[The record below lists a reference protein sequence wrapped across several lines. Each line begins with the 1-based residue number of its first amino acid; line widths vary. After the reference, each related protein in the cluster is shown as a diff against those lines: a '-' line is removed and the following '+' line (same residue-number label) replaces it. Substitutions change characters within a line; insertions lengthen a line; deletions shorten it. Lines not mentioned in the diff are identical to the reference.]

1 MSATIPNGMLL
12 SDLLKAT
19 GYDCPETLQGK
30 TFKQATAGAGI
41 DLEANKAVS
50 VNVSEYAQAIEIT
63 PSDTYEAME
72 KVTLTLTNYEPD
84 LDENKA
90 VSINAGTYT
99 LPVEVTPTEGKDGMA
114 KVTVTVT
121 GIVKGLVAFGS
132 ASGAVYLT
140 EVPAEDGAVKA
151 YVPSAT
157 GISKVD
163 ATYAVA
169 TGVTI
174 SDVAYA
180 RYSDG
185 DITF

>member
-19 GYDCPETLQGK
+19 GYDCPSNLQGK
-30 TFKQATAGAGI
+30 TFAQATSGAGI
-41 DLEANKAVS
+41 DLESNKTVS
-50 VNVSEYAQAIEIT
+50 VNASTYTQAVEIT

-72 KVTLTLTNYEPD
+72 KVTLTLT
-84 LDENKA
+84 
-90 VSINAGTYT
+90 
-99 LPVEVTPTEGKDGMA
+99 
-114 KVTVTVT
+114 
-121 GIVKGLVAFGS
+121 GIIKGLVAFGT
-132 ASGAVYLT
+132 AEGAVYLT
-140 EVPAEDGAVKA
+140 AIPSADGAVKA

-163 ATYAVA
+163 ATYAEA

-174 SDVAYA
+174 SDTAYA
-180 RYSDG
+180 RYSAG

>member
-1 MSATIPNGMLL
+1 MSATIPNSMLL

-19 GYDCPETLQGK
+19 GYDCPENLQGK

-41 DLEANKAVS
+41 DLEANKAVT
-50 VNVSEYAQAIEIT
+50 VNAVEYAQAIEIE

-72 KVTLTLTNYEPD
+72 KVTLTLT
-84 LDENKA
+84 
-90 VSINAGTYT
+90 
-99 LPVEVTPTEGKDGMA
+99 
-114 KVTVTVT
+114 
-121 GIVKGLVAFGS
+121 GIIKGLVAFGS
-132 ASGAVYLT
+132 AEGVVYLT
-140 EVPAEDGAVKA
+140 AVPSADGAVKA

-163 ATYAVA
+163 ATYAEA

-174 SDVAYA
+174 SDTVYA
-180 RYSDG
+180 RYSAG

>member
-1 MSATIPNGMLL
+1 MSATIPNSMLL
-12 SDLLKAT
+12 SDLLKST
-19 GYDCPETLQGK
+19 GYDCPENLQGK

-41 DLEANKAVS
+41 DLEANHAV
-50 VNVSEYAQAIEIT
+50 T
-63 PSDTYEAME
+63 
-72 KVTLTLTNYEPD
+72 
-84 LDENKA
+84 
-90 VSINAGTYT
+90 INAGEYT
-99 LPVEVTPTEGKDGMA
+99 QPVEVTPAEGKDGME

-132 ASGAVYLT
+132 AEGAVYLT
-140 EVPAEDGAVKA
+140 AVPSADGAVKA

-157 GISKVD
+157 GLSKVD
-163 ATYAVA
+163 ATYAEA

-180 RYSDG
+180 RYSAG

>member
-1 MSATIPNGMLL
+1 MSATIPNSMLL

-19 GYDCPETLQGK
+19 GYDCPESLQGK

-41 DLEANKAVS
+41 DLDTNKAVTI
-50 VNVSEYAQAIEIT
+50 NASEYVQ
-63 PSDTYEAME
+63 
-72 KVTLTLTNYEPD
+72 
-84 LDENKA
+84 
-90 VSINAGTYT
+90 
-99 LPVEVTPTEGKDGMA
+99 PVEVTPTEGKDGME

-132 ASGAVYLT
+132 AEGVVYLT
-140 EVPAEDGAVKA
+140 AVPSADGAVKA

-163 ATYAVA
+163 ATYAEA

-180 RYSDG
+180 RYSAG

>member
-19 GYDCPETLQGK
+19 GYNCPTTLQGK
-30 TFKQATAGAGI
+30 TFAQATAGAGI
-41 DLEANKAVS
+41 DLETNKTATINAGSYTQAV
-50 VNVSEYAQAIEIT
+50 EIT

-72 KVTLTLTNYEPD
+72 KVTVTLT
-84 LDENKA
+84 
-90 VSINAGTYT
+90 
-99 LPVEVTPTEGKDGMA
+99 
-114 KVTVTVT
+114 
-121 GIVKGLVAFGS
+121 GIIKGLVAFGT
-132 ASGAVYLT
+132 AEGAVYLT
-140 EVPAEDGAVKA
+140 AIPAEDGAVKA

-163 ATYAVA
+163 ATYAEA

>member
-1 MSATIPNGMLL
+1 MSATIPNSMLL

-19 GYDCPETLQGK
+19 GYDCPEDLQGK
-30 TFKQATAGAGI
+30 TFKQATAGAGV
-41 DLEANKAVS
+41 DLEANKAVT
-50 VNVSEYAQAIEIT
+50 VNAGEYAQAIEIE

-72 KVTLTLTNYEPD
+72 KVTLN
-84 LDENKA
+84 
-90 VSINAGTYT
+90 I
-99 LPVEVTPTEGKDGMA
+99 
-114 KVTVTVT
+114 T
-121 GIVKGLVAFGS
+121 GIIKGLVAFGS
-132 ASGAVYLT
+132 AEGAVYLT
-140 EVPAEDGAVKA
+140 AVPSADGAVKA

-163 ATYAVA
+163 ATYAEA

-180 RYSDG
+180 RYSAG

>member
-1 MSATIPNGMLL
+1 MSAEIPNGMLL

-50 VNVSEYAQAIEIT
+50 
-63 PSDTYEAME
+63 
-72 KVTLTLTNYEPD
+72 
-84 LDENKA
+84 
-90 VSINAGTYT
+90 INAGEYT
-99 LPVEVTPTEGKDGMA
+99 QPVEVTPTEGKDGMA

-132 ASGAVYLT
+132 AEGAVYLT
-140 EVPAEDGAVKA
+140 EVASADGAVKA

-157 GISKVD
+157 GLSKVD
-163 ATYAVA
+163 ATYAEA

-180 RYSDG
+180 RYSAG

>member
-1 MSATIPNGMLL
+1 MSAEIPNNMLL

-19 GYDCPETLQGK
+19 GYDCPASLKGK

-41 DLEANKAVS
+41 DIESNKAVS
-50 VNVSEYAQAIEIT
+50 VNAGTYTQAVEIT

-72 KVTLTLTNYEPD
+72 KVTLTLT
-84 LDENKA
+84 
-90 VSINAGTYT
+90 
-99 LPVEVTPTEGKDGMA
+99 
-114 KVTVTVT
+114 

-132 ASGAVYLT
+132 AEGAVYLT
-140 EVPAEDGAVKA
+140 ALPSADGAVKA
-151 YVPSAT
+151 YVPLST

-163 ATYAVA
+163 ATYAEA

-180 RYSDG
+180 RYSAG
-185 DITF
+185 DISF

>member
-1 MSATIPNGMLL
+1 MSARIPDNMLL

-19 GYDCPETLQGK
+19 GYDCPEALKGK

-41 DLEANKAVS
+41 DLEANHAS
-50 VNVSEYAQAIEIT
+50 TVNVGSYTQPIEIE

-72 KVTLTLTNYEPD
+72 KVTLTLT
-84 LDENKA
+84 
-90 VSINAGTYT
+90 
-99 LPVEVTPTEGKDGMA
+99 
-114 KVTVTVT
+114 

-132 ASGAVYLT
+132 AEGAVYLT
-140 EVPAEDGAVKA
+140 AVPSADGAVKA

-163 ATYAVA
+163 ATYAEA

-180 RYSDG
+180 RYSAG

>member
-1 MSATIPNGMLL
+1 MSAKIPNSMLL
-12 SDLLKAT
+12 SDLLKST
-19 GYDCPETLQGK
+19 GYDCPENLQGK

-41 DLEANKAVS
+41 DLEANKAVTL
-50 VNVSEYAQAIEIT
+50 NAGEYTQAIQIE

-72 KVTLTLTNYEPD
+72 KVTLTLT
-84 LDENKA
+84 
-90 VSINAGTYT
+90 
-99 LPVEVTPTEGKDGMA
+99 
-114 KVTVTVT
+114 
-121 GIVKGLVAFGS
+121 GIIKGLVAFGS
-132 ASGAVYLT
+132 AEGAVYLT
-140 EVPAEDGAVKA
+140 EVPSADGAVKA

-163 ATYAVA
+163 ATYAEA

-180 RYSDG
+180 RYSAG

>member
-19 GYDCPETLQGK
+19 GYNCPTTLQGK
-30 TFKQATAGAGI
+30 TFAQATAGAGI
-41 DLEANKAVS
+41 DIEANKAVS
-50 VNVSEYAQAIEIT
+50 IDISGYTQPVEIK

-72 KVTLTLTNYEPD
+72 KVTLTLTGSSAD
-84 LDENKA
+84 LEANHA

-99 LPVEVTPTEGKDGMA
+99 LPVEVTPAEGKDGME

-121 GIVKGLVAFGS
+121 GIIKGLVAFGS
-132 ASGAVYLT
+132 AEKAVYLT
-140 EVPAEDGAVKA
+140 AVPAEDGAVKA

-157 GISKVD
+157 GLSKVD
-163 ATYAVA
+163 ATYATA

-180 RYSDG
+180 RYSAG

>member
-1 MSATIPNGMLL
+1 MSATIPNSMLL

-19 GYDCPETLQGK
+19 GYDCPEDLQGK

-41 DLEANKAVS
+41 DLEANKAVT
-50 VNVSEYAQAIEIT
+50 VDVSEYSQPIQIK

-72 KVTLTLTNYEPD
+72 KVTLSLTGYEPD
-84 LDENKA
+84 LDTNKA

-99 LPVEVTPTEGKDGMA
+99 QPVEVTPTEGKDGMA

-132 ASGAVYLT
+132 AEGAVYLT
-140 EVPAEDGAVKA
+140 EVPSADGAVKA

-157 GISKVD
+157 GLSKVD
-163 ATYAVA
+163 ATYAEA

-180 RYSDG
+180 RYSAG

>member
-19 GYDCPETLQGK
+19 GYDCPDNLKDK

-41 DLEANKAVS
+41 DLEANHASTVDVGS
-50 VNVSEYAQAIEIT
+50 YTQAIEIK

-72 KVTLTLTNYEPD
+72 KVTLTLTGI
-84 LDENKA
+84 
-90 VSINAGTYT
+90 IN
-99 LPVEVTPTEGKDGMA
+99 
-114 KVTVTVT
+114 
-121 GIVKGLVAFGS
+121 GLKAFGS
-132 ASGAVYLT
+132 AEGAVYLT
-140 EVPAEDGAVKA
+140 AIPSADGAVKA

-157 GISKVD
+157 GLSKVD
-163 ATYAVA
+163 ATYASE

-174 SDVAYA
+174 SETAYA
-180 RYSDG
+180 RYADG

>member
-1 MSATIPNGMLL
+1 MSARIPDTMLL

-19 GYDCPETLQGK
+19 GYDCPDTLQGK

-41 DLEANKAVS
+41 DLEANHAS
-50 VNVSEYAQAIEIT
+50 TVNVGSYTQAIEIV

-72 KVTLTLTNYEPD
+72 KVTLTLT
-84 LDENKA
+84 
-90 VSINAGTYT
+90 
-99 LPVEVTPTEGKDGMA
+99 
-114 KVTVTVT
+114 
-121 GIVKGLVAFGS
+121 GIVKGLVAFGT
-132 ASGAVYLT
+132 AEGAVYLT
-140 EVPAEDGAVKA
+140 ALPAEDGAVKA
-151 YVPSAT
+151 YVTSAT

-163 ATYAVA
+163 ATYAEA

-180 RYSDG
+180 RYADG

>member
-1 MSATIPNGMLL
+1 MSARIPDTMLL
-12 SDLLKAT
+12 SELLKPT
-19 GYDCPETLQGK
+19 GYDCPLTLKGK

-41 DLEANKAVS
+41 DLEANHASS
-50 VNVSEYAQAIEIT
+50 VNVANYNQAIEIT

-72 KVTLTLTNYEPD
+72 KVTLTLT
-84 LDENKA
+84 
-90 VSINAGTYT
+90 
-99 LPVEVTPTEGKDGMA
+99 
-114 KVTVTVT
+114 
-121 GIVKGLVAFGS
+121 GIVRGLVAFGS
-132 ASGAVYLT
+132 AEGAVYLT
-140 EVPAEDGAVKA
+140 AIPSADGAVKA

-163 ATYAVA
+163 ATYAEA

-180 RYSDG
+180 RYSAG

>member
-41 DLEANKAVS
+41 DLESNKAVS
-50 VNVSEYAQAIEIT
+50 VNASTYTQAVEIT

-72 KVTLTLTNYEPD
+72 KVTLTLT
-84 LDENKA
+84 
-90 VSINAGTYT
+90 
-99 LPVEVTPTEGKDGMA
+99 
-114 KVTVTVT
+114 
-121 GIVKGLVAFGS
+121 GIIKGLVAFGT
-132 ASGAVYLT
+132 AEGAVYLT
-140 EVPAEDGAVKA
+140 AIPSADGAVKA

-163 ATYAVA
+163 ATYAEA

-180 RYSDG
+180 RYSAG

>member
-1 MSATIPNGMLL
+1 MSARIPDTMLL

-19 GYDCPETLQGK
+19 GYDCPDTLQGK

-41 DLEANKAVS
+41 DLEANHAS
-50 VNVSEYAQAIEIT
+50 TVNVGSYTQAIEIV

-72 KVTLTLTNYEPD
+72 KVTLIL
-84 LDENKA
+84 
-90 VSINAGTYT
+90 
-99 LPVEVTPTEGKDGMA
+99 
-114 KVTVTVT
+114 T
-121 GIVKGLVAFGS
+121 GIVKGLIAFGT
-132 ASGAVYLT
+132 AEGAVYLT
-140 EVPAEDGAVKA
+140 ALPAEDGAVKA

-163 ATYAVA
+163 ATYAEA

-180 RYSDG
+180 RYADG

>member
-1 MSATIPNGMLL
+1 MSATIPNSMLL

-19 GYDCPETLQGK
+19 GYDCTESLQGK

-41 DLEANKAVS
+41 DLEANHAVT
-50 VNVSEYAQAIEIT
+50 VNVSEYAQPVQIE

-72 KVTLTLTNYEPD
+72 KVTLTLT
-84 LDENKA
+84 
-90 VSINAGTYT
+90 
-99 LPVEVTPTEGKDGMA
+99 
-114 KVTVTVT
+114 

-132 ASGAVYLT
+132 AEKAVYLT
-140 EVPAEDGAVKA
+140 EVPSADGAVKA

-157 GISKVD
+157 SISKVD
-163 ATYAVA
+163 ATYASA

-174 SDVAYA
+174 SNVAYA
-180 RYSDG
+180 RYSAG

>member
-19 GYDCPETLQGK
+19 GYDCPENLQGK

-41 DLEANKAVS
+41 DLEANKAVT
-50 VNVSEYAQAIEIT
+50 VNAGEYTQAIEIE

-72 KVTLTLTNYEPD
+72 KVTLTLT
-84 LDENKA
+84 
-90 VSINAGTYT
+90 
-99 LPVEVTPTEGKDGMA
+99 
-114 KVTVTVT
+114 
-121 GIVKGLVAFGS
+121 GIIKGLVAFGS
-132 ASGAVYLT
+132 VEGAVYLT
-140 EVPAEDGAVKA
+140 AVPSADGAVKA

-163 ATYAVA
+163 ATYAEA

-174 SDVAYA
+174 SDTVYA
-180 RYSDG
+180 RYSAG

>member
-19 GYDCPETLQGK
+19 GYDCPDTLKGK

-41 DLEANKAVS
+41 DLEANHASTVDVGS
-50 VNVSEYAQAIEIT
+50 YTQAIEIK

-72 KVTLTLTNYEPD
+72 KVTLTLT
-84 LDENKA
+84 
-90 VSINAGTYT
+90 
-99 LPVEVTPTEGKDGMA
+99 
-114 KVTVTVT
+114 
-121 GIVKGLVAFGS
+121 GIIKGLVAFGT
-132 ASGAVYLT
+132 AEGAVYLT
-140 EVPAEDGAVKA
+140 AVPSADGAVKA

-157 GISKVD
+157 GLSKVD
-163 ATYAVA
+163 ATYASE

-174 SDVAYA
+174 SETAYA
-180 RYSDG
+180 RYADG

>member
-1 MSATIPNGMLL
+1 MSAKIPNSMLL

-19 GYDCPETLQGK
+19 GYDCPEDLQGK

-41 DLEANKAVS
+41 DLEANKAVTI
-50 VNVSEYAQAIEIT
+50 NVGEYTQAIEIE

-72 KVTLTLTNYEPD
+72 KVTLTLT
-84 LDENKA
+84 
-90 VSINAGTYT
+90 
-99 LPVEVTPTEGKDGMA
+99 
-114 KVTVTVT
+114 
-121 GIVKGLVAFGS
+121 GIIKGLVAFGS
-132 ASGAVYLT
+132 AEGAVYLT
-140 EVPAEDGAVKA
+140 AVPSADGAVKA

-163 ATYAVA
+163 ATYAEA

-180 RYSDG
+180 RYSAG

>member
-1 MSATIPNGMLL
+1 MSATIPDSMLL
-12 SDLLKAT
+12 SDLLKST
-19 GYDCPETLQGK
+19 GYDCPEELQGK

-50 VNVSEYAQAIEIT
+50 VNVSEYSQPIQIN

-99 LPVEVTPTEGKDGMA
+99 LPVEVTPTEGKDGME

-121 GIVKGLVAFGS
+121 DIIKGLVAFGS
-132 ASGAVYLT
+132 AEGAVYLT
-140 EVPAEDGAVKA
+140 ALPSADGAVKA

-163 ATYAVA
+163 ATYAEA

-174 SDVAYA
+174 SATAYA
-180 RYSDG
+180 RYSAG

>member
-19 GYDCPETLQGK
+19 GYDCPTTLQGK
-30 TFKQATAGAGI
+30 TFAQATSGAGI
-41 DLEANKAVS
+41 DIETNKAVS
-50 VNVSEYAQAIEIT
+50 VNASTYTQAVEIT

-72 KVTLTLTNYEPD
+72 KVTLTLTG
-84 LDENKA
+84 
-90 VSINAGTYT
+90 V
-99 LPVEVTPTEGKDGMA
+99 
-114 KVTVTVT
+114 
-121 GIVKGLVAFGS
+121 VKGLVAFGS
-132 ASGAVYLT
+132 AEGAVYLT
-140 EVPAEDGAVKA
+140 AIPAEDGAVKA

-163 ATYAVA
+163 ATYAEA

-174 SDVAYA
+174 SDTPYA
-180 RYSDG
+180 RYSAG

>member
-19 GYDCPETLQGK
+19 GYNCPVALQGK
-30 TFKQATAGAGI
+30 TFAQATSGAGI
-41 DLEANKAVS
+41 DLEANHASTVDVGSYTQAV
-50 VNVSEYAQAIEIT
+50 EIT

-72 KVTLTLTNYEPD
+72 KVTLTLT
-84 LDENKA
+84 
-90 VSINAGTYT
+90 
-99 LPVEVTPTEGKDGMA
+99 
-114 KVTVTVT
+114 
-121 GIVKGLVAFGS
+121 GIIKGLFAFGT
-132 ASGAVYLT
+132 AEGAVYLT
-140 EVPAEDGAVKA
+140 TIPSADGAVKA

-163 ATYAVA
+163 ATYAEA

-180 RYSDG
+180 RYADG